1 MWSSEIA
8 LCKCHSLPWTMLCW
22 RASCMLLQQK
32 RAGVIPPF
40 LVSEPVFCSRC
51 INPRLSRKMCPRAR
65 IYALY
70 GRSMRPG
77 AGHFYTPFGR
87 RLDTASLL
95 WDLGMS
101 ETSQPADDEIETRFF
116 VGRPLA

>member
-1 MWSSEIA
+1 MCGVLDVVGNKKGWITPA
-8 LCKCHSLPWTMLCW
+8 LL
-22 RASCMLLQQK
+22 A
-32 RAGVIPPF
+32 
-40 LVSEPVFCSRC
+40 SEPVFCSPC

-77 AGHFYTPFGR
+77 AGHFYTPLGR

-101 ETSQPADDEIETRFF
+101 ETIQPARVGVAF
-116 VGRPLA
+116 VGCLSYLSLCRVLVFLRRLAVR